1 MFTFGHSR
9 ARGNSGLRGASED
22 FSDLPLSAR
31 IWASFLFLLATP
43 ACSNGMPAQ
52 ASTGWCN
59 QKWIELTGRV
69 VDQGSLLSPTAES
82 KLTAMLAKAEKTT
95 GHQIVFVTVPDLQ
108 ANRIED
114 YSLCLARHW
123 EIGRVGRNDGVLV
136 LLARSEKNM
145 RIEIGD
151 GLQTAFRD
159 DEVALIIEKIF
170 MPKLKADDFDAAV
183 LAGADAILKEI
194 Q

>member
-1 MFTFGHSR
+1 MSTFGRSR
-9 ARGNSGLRGASED
+9 ARGNPAIRAASED
-22 FSDLPLSAR
+22 FSDLRLSAR

-43 ACSNGMPAQ
+43 DCSNGMPAQ
-52 ASTGWCN
+52 ASTSWCN

-82 KLTAMLAKAEKTT
+82 KLTATLAKAENTT
-95 GHQIVFVTVPDLQ
+95 GRQIVFVTVRDLQ
-108 ANRIED
+108 AKRIED
-114 YSLCLARHW
+114 YSLCLARYW
-123 EIGRVGRNDGVLV
+123 EIGRVGHNDGVLV

-151 GLQTAFRD
+151 GLETVFRD
-159 DEVALIIEKIF
+159 DEAALIIEKIF
-170 MPKLKADDFDAAV
+170 MPKLRADDFDGAV